1 MVWLWA
7 PLPLGPTL
15 ANASL
20 VYHKKNWFKHWP
32 LEYRPLYYRRYVDD
46 VFVLFNSAECFKHFY
61 SYFNSCHLNISFT
74 IENEKDKRMSCLDI
88 NMICGKGKFTTSVY
102 CKPTFSRI
110 YTHFVSFLSCS
121 NKIGLLD
128 TLII

>member
-7 PLPLGPTL
+7 PPPLGPTL

-20 VYHKKNWFKHWP
+20 VYCKKNWLKHWP
-32 LEYRPLYYRRYVDD
+32 LEYRPLYYQRYVDD
-46 VFVLFNSAECFKHFY
+46 IFVLFNSAEYLKHFH

-88 NMICGKGKFTTSVY
+88 KMICGKGKFTTSVY
-102 CKPTFSRI
+102 CKPTLNL
-110 YTHFVSFLSCS
+110 YPLCQFL
-121 NKIGLLD
+121 IMQ
-128 TLII
+128 